1 MAGER
6 SMSAATSLQARVER
20 YLVERRRLGFSDAQ
34 PRLMPCAASR
44 AMFRPSATTGR

>member
-20 YLVERRRLGFSDAQ
+20 YLVERRRLGFSLRR
-34 PRLMPCAASR
+34 PRPTPCAASR
-44 AMFRPSATTGR
+44 AMSALSAIAGR